1 MVAKR
6 ILTTLMLNN
15 GVLFRSKK
23 FRPDYRYTLNF
34 VDMWSIDE
42 LILLDISRNVSFH
55 SEEKQLFFNE
65 MKKISKNAYV
75 PITVGGGIRKLE
87 DIEKLFKNGADK
99 VILNSAS
106 IENIKLI
113 NLAAQEF
120 GSQCVVICIDA
131 KYESEHHGDAR
142 IRRRPGLCRSLRR
155 RKIIALPHGRF
166 I

>member
-42 LILLDISRNVSFH
+42 LILLDISRNVSFD

-87 DIEKLFKNGADK
+87 DIEKLLKNGADK

-106 IENIKLI
+106 ALVATGNAQNLKEGALKSIDSLDNGKAMEKLDKLVEMT
-113 NLAAQEF
+113 NM
-120 GSQCVVICIDA
+120 
-131 KYESEHHGDAR
+131 
-142 IRRRPGLCRSLRR
+142 
-155 RKIIALPHGRF
+155 
-166 I
+166 